1 MVRRRRRENRK
12 MMRRAQQLVGSKV
25 QDGNMERQTWKTKGK
40 ENMTLKKEN
49 TFY

>member
-12 MMRRAQQLVGSKV
+12 MMRRAQLLGSKV
-25 QDGNMERQTWKTKGK
+25 QDENMERQTWKMKGK
-40 ENMTLKKEN
+40 EIMIWKKEN